1 MEYNIGT
8 EVQINSELVTNPRER
23 EDLLYALTLV
33 LLRVGG
39 HTLHPVLLWPD
50 RIAVQAPREALEEA
64 AMVVCPERL
73 EAGQIAFFDP
83 RV

>member
-33 LLRVGG
+33 
-39 HTLHPVLLWPD
+39 
-50 RIAVQAPREALEEA
+50 
-64 AMVVCPERL
+64 
-73 EAGQIAFFDP
+73 
-83 RV
+83 